1 MKIWE
6 DIVNNAMLGTTKLP
20 LRAADLPAT
29 ITEQVE
35 VSDTPDAEEDF
46 LRFGSLMY
54 QYRQSGCVPLD
65 LRSAVLSAAEAEI
78 KPYCHA
84 NATVVLRTI
93 LSEEH
98 HALLK
103 LWLTQCDL
111 AHKCAE
117 PECVPALLDISI
129 GKKEL
134 RPLILSVCGKRGEWL
149 GRLNPQWNFS
159 APEADAQTVWQ
170 TGRAEERKD
179 LLKSLRAQ
187 QPAAALELLQS
198 SWDTESANEKVS
210 FLEILTTGL
219 SEHDLAWL
227 EGLKEKGQKVNN
239 AMQDLIKRIPA
250 SQPVQAYMAILKEA
264 VSVKNSKALL
274 GMLAKTTIEVN
285 EKIAFPKG
293 IFKSG
298 IEKLSTDKHVSDAQ
312 YILVQLIAFVP
323 PSFWNDHLKET
334 PEALIKLFQK
344 EKKTAL
350 YVPAMA
356 LAAIKFRDNVWA
368 QALVDHGDEEILE
381 SALVSLIGSL
391 PAKDRDRCALRFIKK
406 RPQELI
412 NMLTDFDDEWSHDL
426 AKGVL
431 SFTSQ
436 DVYAYNKTFY
446 RTVVKNIPVAML
458 KELES
463 FMPSE
468 EQKKAYWRNQSNEL
482 SGVLTLKQQILQSF
496 SS

>member
-1 MKIWE
+1 MNAWE
-6 DIVNNAMLGTTKLP
+6 SIVNNAMLGTTKLP
-20 LRAADLPAT
+20 LRAADLPEA

-46 LRFGSLMY
+46 LRFGSLVY
-54 QYRQSGCVPLD
+54 QYRQSGCVPLN
-65 LRSAVLSAAEAEI
+65 LRSAVTSAAEAEL

-84 NATVVLRTI
+84 SATAVLRTI

-103 LWLTQCDL
+103 LWLTQCEL
-111 AHKCAE
+111 NHRCAE
-117 PECVPALLDISI
+117 PECVPALLDISVS
-129 GKKEL
+129 KKEL
-134 RPLILSVCGKRGEWL
+134 RSLILSVCGKRGEWL
-149 GRLNPQWNFS
+149 GRLNPQWNFQAS
-159 APEADAQTVWQ
+159 EADAQTVWQ
-170 TGRAEERKD
+170 TGRAEERKN
-179 LLKSLRAQ
+179 LLKSLRLQ

-198 SWDTESANEKVS
+198 SWDTEGANEKVS

-219 SEHDLAWL
+219 SENDLAWL

-239 AMQDLIKRIPA
+239 AIQDLIKRIPA
-250 SQPVQAYMAILKEA
+250 SQPVQAYMAILKEG
-264 VSVKNSKALL
+264 VNVKNSKALL

-285 EKIAFPKG
+285 EKVTFPEQ

-298 IEKLSTDKHVSDAQ
+298 IEKLSSDKNVSDAQ
-312 YILVQLIAFVP
+312 YILVQLIASVP

-334 PEALIKLFQK
+334 PEAIIKLFQK

-350 YVPAMA
+350 YVPAIA
-356 LAAIKFRDNVWA
+356 LAATKFRDTVWT

-391 PAKDRDRCALRFIKK
+391 PAKDRDRYALRFIKQK
-406 RPQELI
+406 PQELI
-412 NMLTDFDDEWSHDL
+412 NMLTDFDDEWSNDL
-426 AKGVL
+426 AKAVL

-436 DVYAYNKTFY
+436 EVYAYNKTFY
-446 RTVVKNIPVAML
+446 RAAVKNIPVVML

-463 FMPSE
+463 LMPSE
-468 EQKKAYWRNQSNEL
+468 EQKKAYWRNQSAEL

-496 SS
+496 AS

>member
-1 MKIWE
+1 MKVWE
-6 DIVNNAMLGTTKLP
+6 TIVNNAMLGTTKLP
-20 LRAADLPAT
+20 LRVADLPAA

-46 LRFGSLMY
+46 LRLGSLVY

-78 KPYCHA
+78 KPYCHTG
-84 NATVVLRTI
+84 ATAVLLTI

-98 HALLK
+98 YALLK
-103 LWLTQCDL
+103 LWLTQCEL

-117 PECVPALLDISI
+117 PECMPALLDISV

-134 RPLILSVCGKRGEWL
+134 RSLILSVCGKRGEWL

-159 APEADAQTVWQ
+159 ALEADAQTLWQ

-198 SWDTESANEKVS
+198 SWDTEGANEKVS

-219 SEHDLAWL
+219 SEHDLVWL

-239 AMQDLIKRIPA
+239 ALQDLIKRIPT
-250 SQPVQAYMAILKEA
+250 SQPVQGYRALLKEA
-264 VSVKNSKALL
+264 VNVKNSKALL
-274 GMLAKTTIEVN
+274 GMLAKTTIEVH
-285 EKIAFPKG
+285 EKIAFPDG

-298 IEKLSTDKHVSDAQ
+298 IEKLSSDKQVSDAQ
-312 YILVQLIAFVP
+312 YILIQLIASVP

-334 PEALIKLFQK
+334 PETVIKLFQK

-350 YVPAMA
+350 YVPALA
-356 LAAIKFRDNVWA
+356 LAAVKFRDIVWT

-381 SALVSLIGSL
+381 SALVSLIESL
-391 PAKDRDRCALRFIKK
+391 PAKDRDRYALRFIKK

-412 NMLTDFDDEWSHDL
+412 NMLTAFDDEWGNDL
-426 AKGVL
+426 AKAVL

-436 DVYAYNKTFY
+436 EVYAYNKTFY
-446 RTVVKNIPVAML
+446 RAAVKNIPVTML
-458 KELES
+458 TELES

-468 EQKKAYWRNQSNEL
+468 EQKKAYWRNQSHEL
-482 SGVLTLKQQILQSF
+482 SGVLTLKQQILHSF
-496 SS
+496 SR

>member
-6 DIVNNAMLGTTKLP
+6 TIVNNAMLGTTKLP
-20 LRAADLPAT
+20 FRAADLPPA
-29 ITEQVE
+29 IAEHVE

-46 LRFGSLMY
+46 LRFGSLVY
-54 QYRQSGCVPLD
+54 QYRQSGNMPLD
-65 LRSAVLSAAEAEI
+65 LRSTALSAAEAEI

-84 NATVVLRTI
+84 DATAVLRTI

-98 HALLK
+98 YGLLK
-103 LWLTQCDL
+103 LWLTHCERVH
-111 AHKCAE
+111 ACAE

-134 RPLILSVCGKRGEWL
+134 RSLILSACGKRGEWL

-159 APEADAQTVWQ
+159 APEADAETVWQ
-170 TGRAEERKD
+170 TGKTEERKE
-179 LLKSLRAQ
+179 LLKSLRSQ

-198 SWDTESANEKVS
+198 SWDTEGANEKVS

-219 SEHDLAWL
+219 SEHDLSWL

-239 AMQDLIKRIPA
+239 AIQDLIKRIPA
-250 SQPVQAYMAILKEA
+250 SQRVQGYMAILKEA
-264 VSVKNSKALL
+264 VNVKTSKALL

-285 EKIAFPKG
+285 EKIVFPDE

-298 IEKLSTDKHVSDAQ
+298 IEKLSSNKDVSDVQ
-312 YILVQLIAFVP
+312 YILIQLIASVP
-323 PSFWNDHLKET
+323 PAFWNDHLKET
-334 PEALIKLFQK
+334 PEGVIKLFQK

-350 YVPAMA
+350 YVPAIA
-356 LAAIKFRDNVWA
+356 LAAIKFQQADWTRALLDN
-368 QALVDHGDEEILE
+368 DDETLE

-391 PAKDRDRCALRFIKK
+391 PAMDRDRYALRFMKQL
-406 RPQELI
+406 PMELI
-412 NMLTDFDDEWSHDL
+412 GMLTRFEDEWSADL
-426 AKGVL
+426 AKAVL
-431 SFTSQ
+431 SFTSK

-446 RTVVKNIPVAML
+446 RGAAKNIPVAML

-463 FMPSE
+463 IMPSDDRL
-468 EQKKAYWRNQSNEL
+468 KAYWRNQSNEL
-482 SGVLTLKQQILQSF
+482 SGALTLKQQILQSF

>member
-1 MKIWE
+1 MKAWE
-6 DIVNNAMLGTTKLP
+6 TIVNNAMLGTTKLP
-20 LRAADLPAT
+20 LRAADLPAA
-29 ITEQVE
+29 ITEHVE
-35 VSDTPDAEEDF
+35 VSNTPDAEEDF
-46 LRFGSLMY
+46 LRFGSLVY
-54 QYRQSGCVPLD
+54 QYRQSGCVPLN
-65 LRSAVLSAAEAEI
+65 LRSAVLSAAKAEI
-78 KPYCHA
+78 KPYGHA
-84 NATVVLRTI
+84 SSTAVLRTI
-93 LSEEH
+93 LSEEN

-103 LWLTQCDL
+103 LWLTQCEH

-117 PECVPALLDISI
+117 PECVPALLDISVA
-129 GKKEL
+129 KKEL
-134 RPLILSVCGKRGEWL
+134 RSLILSVCGKRGEWL

-159 APEADAQTVWQ
+159 APEADDQTVWQ

-179 LLKSLRAQ
+179 LLKSLRAK

-198 SWDTESANEKVS
+198 SWGTEGANEKVS

-239 AMQDLIKRIPA
+239 AIQDLIKRIPA
-250 SQPVQAYMAILKEA
+250 SRPVQGYMTLLKEA
-264 VSVKNSKALL
+264 VNVKSSKALL
-274 GMLAKTTIEVN
+274 GMLSKTAIEIN
-285 EKIAFPKG
+285 EKINFPEE

-298 IEKLSTDKHVSDAQ
+298 IEKLSSDKHVSDAQ
-312 YILVQLIAFVP
+312 YILIQLIASVP

-334 PEALIKLFQK
+334 PEAVIKMFQK

-356 LAAIKFRDNVWA
+356 LAAIKFRDTVWS

-406 RPQELI
+406 MPQELI
-412 NMLTDFDDEWSHDL
+412 SMLTDFEDEWSNDL
-426 AKGVL
+426 AKAVL
-431 SFTSQ
+431 TYTSQ
-436 DVYAYNKTFY
+436 EVYAYNKTFY
-446 RTVVKNIPVAML
+446 RVAVKNIPVEVL

>member
-1 MKIWE
+1 MKAWE
-6 DIVNNAMLGTTKLP
+6 TIVNNAMLGTTKLP

-29 ITEQVE
+29 IIEQVE

-46 LRFGSLMY
+46 LRFGSLVY

-65 LRSAVLSAAEAEI
+65 LRSAVLSVAEAEI

-84 NATVVLRTI
+84 SATTVLRTI

-103 LWLTQCDL
+103 LWLTQCEL
-111 AHKCAE
+111 ARKCAE
-117 PECVPALLDISI
+117 PECVPALLDVSVA
-129 GKKEL
+129 KKEL
-134 RPLILSVCGKRGEWL
+134 RSLIVSVCGKRGEWL
-149 GRLNPQWNFS
+149 GRLDPQWNFS
-159 APEADAQTVWQ
+159 ARDADVETVWQ

-179 LLKSLRAQ
+179 LLKSLRMQ

-198 SWDTESANEKVS
+198 SWDTEGANEKVS

-227 EGLKEKGQKVNN
+227 QGLKEKGQKVNN
-239 AMQDLIKRIPA
+239 AIQDLIKRIPA
-250 SQPVQAYMAILKEA
+250 SQVVQSYMALLKEA
-264 VSVKNSKALL
+264 VNLKTSKALL
-274 GMLAKTTIEVN
+274 GMLAKTAIEVN
-285 EKIAFPKG
+285 EKTDFPPE

-298 IEKLSTDKHVSDAQ
+298 IEKLSSDKNVSDVQ
-312 YILVQLIAFVP
+312 YILIQLIASVP

-334 PEALIKLFQK
+334 PEAVIKMFQK

-350 YVPAMA
+350 YVPAIA
-356 LAAIKFRDNVWA
+356 LAAIKFRDTLWT
-368 QALVDHGDEEILE
+368 QALVDHGDEELLE
-381 SALVSLIGSL
+381 SALVSLIESL
-391 PAKDRDRCALRFIKK
+391 PAKDRDRYALRFIKK
-406 RPQELI
+406 KPQELI
-412 NMLTDFDDEWSHDL
+412 SMLTAFDDEWSHEL
-426 AKGVL
+426 AKAIL

-436 DVYAYNKTFY
+436 EVYAYNKTFY
-446 RTVVKNIPVAML
+446 RAAVKNIPVAML

-463 FMPSE
+463 IAPSE
-468 EQKKAYWRNQSNEL
+468 EHKKAYWRNQSNEL
-482 SGVLTLKQQILQSF
+482 SGVLTWKQQILQSF

>member
-1 MKIWE
+1 MKAWE
-6 DIVNNAMLGTTKLP
+6 TIVNNAMLGTTKLP
-20 LRAADLPAT
+20 LRAADLPAA
-29 ITEQVE
+29 ITDQVE
-35 VSDTPDAEEDF
+35 VSETTDAEEDF
-46 LRFGSLMY
+46 LRFGSLVY

-65 LRSAVLSAAEAEI
+65 LRSAVLSAAEVEI

-84 NATVVLRTI
+84 SSTAVLRTI

-103 LWLTQCDL
+103 LWLTQCERAL
-111 AHKCAE
+111 KCAE

-129 GKKEL
+129 QKKEL
-134 RPLILSVCGKRGEWL
+134 RSLVLSVCGKRGEWL
-149 GRLNPQWNFS
+149 GRLNPQWNFQ
-159 APEADAQTVWQ
+159 ALEADAQTVWQ

-179 LLKSLRAQ
+179 LLRSFRAQ
-187 QPAAALELLQS
+187 QPAAGLELLQS
-198 SWDTESANEKVS
+198 AWDTEGANEKVS
-210 FLEILTTGL
+210 FLEILNTGL

-227 EGLKEKGQKVNN
+227 EGLKEKGTKVNN
-239 AMQDLIKRIPA
+239 AIQDLLKRIPA
-250 SQPVQAYMAILKEA
+250 SQLVQGYMTVLKEA

-285 EKIAFPKG
+285 EKIVFPER

-298 IEKLSTDKHVSDAQ
+298 IEKLSSDKNVSDVQ
-312 YILVQLIAFVP
+312 YMLIQLIASVP

-334 PEALIKLFQK
+334 PEAVIKLFQK
-344 EKKTAL
+344 EKKTML
-350 YVPAMA
+350 YVPALA
-356 LAAIKFRDNVWA
+356 LAAVKFRDTTWT
-368 QALVDHGDEEILE
+368 QALVDHGDEELLE

-391 PAKDRDRCALRFIKK
+391 PAKDRDRYALRFIKK
-406 RPQELI
+406 KPQELI
-412 NMLTDFDDEWSHDL
+412 GLLTDFDDEWSHDL
-426 AKGVL
+426 AKAVL

-436 DVYAYNKTFY
+436 EVYAYNKPFY
-446 RTVVKNIPVAML
+446 RAAVKNVPVVML

-463 FMPSE
+463 FAPSE
-468 EQKKAYWRNQSNEL
+468 EQKKAYWRNQSAEL

>member
-1 MKIWE
+1 MKAWE
-6 DIVNNAMLGTTKLP
+6 TIVNNAMLGTTKLP
-20 LRAADLPAT
+20 LRANDLPAA
-29 ITEQVE
+29 ITEQVD

-46 LRFGSLMY
+46 LRLGSLVY

-78 KPYCHA
+78 KPYCH
-84 NATVVLRTI
+84 TDSTTVLRTI

-98 HALLK
+98 YALLK
-103 LWLTQCDL
+103 LWLTQCDR

-117 PECVPALLDISI
+117 PEWVPALLDIGI
-129 GKKEL
+129 QKKEL
-134 RPLILSVCGKRGEWL
+134 RSLIQSVCGKRGEWL

-159 APEADAQTVWQ
+159 APEADIQTVWQ
-170 TGRAEERKD
+170 TGRAEERKE
-179 LLKSLRAQ
+179 LLKSLRIQ
-187 QPAAALELLQS
+187 QPAVALELLQS
-198 SWDTESANEKVS
+198 SWNTEGANEKVS
-210 FLEILTTGL
+210 FLEILNTGL

-227 EGLKEKGQKVNN
+227 EGLKEKGTKVNN
-239 AMQDLIKRIPA
+239 AILDLIKRIPT
-250 SQPVQAYMAILKEA
+250 SQPVQGYKTILKEA
-264 VSVKNSKALL
+264 VNVKNSKALL

-285 EKIAFPKG
+285 EKIAFPEE

-298 IEKLSTDKHVSDAQ
+298 IEKLSSDKNVSDAQ
-312 YILVQLIAFVP
+312 YILIQLIASVP

-334 PEALIKLFQK
+334 PEAIIKLFQK

-350 YVPAMA
+350 YVPAIA
-356 LAAIKFRDNVWA
+356 IAAVKFRDTTWA
-368 QALVDHGDEEILE
+368 QALMDHGDAEILE
-381 SALVSLIGSL
+381 SALVSLIESL
-391 PAKDRDRCALRFIKK
+391 PAKDRDRYALRFIKQ

-412 NMLTDFDDEWSHDL
+412 NMLSGFDDEWSNDL
-426 AKGVL
+426 AKAVL
-431 SFTSQ
+431 SYTSQ
-436 DVYAYNKTFY
+436 EVYAYNKTFY
-446 RTVVKNIPVAML
+446 RAAVKNIPVAML
-458 KELES
+458 KDLES